1 MAQEEVVVQKILEKH
16 PQVDLIFGT
25 GQEYWIASR
34 FANVGTN
41 ATFGIYTVK
50 GDEFFLDGHF
60 PGFPIVPGVI
70 LCEILAQSTAIL
82 LKDKMQEGKV
92 CLYTGLDKV
101 RFKSPVLPGD
111 RFETKCRIVRSKGI
125 FYFAEGEG
133 YVGEELKIKAE
144 YSFALADK
152 SALCS
157 QKS

>member
-1 MAQEEVVVQKILEKH
+1 MKGNELMEILPHRRSMLLLDEAYRE
-16 PQVDLIFGT
+16 D
-25 GQEYWIASR
+25 EYAH
-34 FANVGTN
+34 
-41 ATFGIYTVK
+41 GIYTVK

-82 LKDKMQEGKV
+82 LKDKIQEGKV

>member
-1 MAQEEVVVQKILEKH
+1 MNRNELMEILPHRSSMLLLDEAFEEDGYAH
-16 PQVDLIFGT
+16 
-25 GQEYWIASR
+25 
-34 FANVGTN
+34 
-41 ATFGIYTVK
+41 GIYTIK

-70 LCEILAQSTAIL
+70 LCEILAQSTAVL
-82 LKDKMQEGKV
+82 LKERMQEGKV
-92 CLYTGLDKV
+92 CLYAGLDKV

-111 RFETKCRIVRSKGI
+111 KFETKCHITKSKGI

-133 YVGEELKIKAE
+133 YVNGELKIKAE

-152 SALCS
+152 SAICS

>member
-1 MAQEEVVVQKILEKH
+1 MKGNELMEILPHRRSMLLRDEAYRE
-16 PQVDLIFGT
+16 D
-25 GQEYWIASR
+25 EYAH
-34 FANVGTN
+34 
-41 ATFGIYTVK
+41 GIYTVK

>member
-1 MAQEEVVVQKILEKH
+1 MKGNELMEILPHRRSMLLLDEAYRE
-16 PQVDLIFGT
+16 D
-25 GQEYWIASR
+25 EYAH
-34 FANVGTN
+34 
-41 ATFGIYTVK
+41 GIYTVK

-70 LCEILAQSTAIL
+70 LCEILAQSTAVL

-92 CLYTGLDKV
+92 CLYAGLDKV

>member
-1 MAQEEVVVQKILEKH
+1 MKGNELMEILPHRRSMLLLDEAYRE
-16 PQVDLIFGT
+16 D
-25 GQEYWIASR
+25 EYAH
-34 FANVGTN
+34 
-41 ATFGIYTVK
+41 GIYTVK

>member
-1 MAQEEVVVQKILEKH
+1 MKGNELMEILPHRRSMLLLDEAYRE
-16 PQVDLIFGT
+16 D
-25 GQEYWIASR
+25 EYAH
-34 FANVGTN
+34 
-41 ATFGIYTVK
+41 GIYTVK

-111 RFETKCRIVRSKGI
+111 RFETKCRIVRSTGI

>member
-1 MAQEEVVVQKILEKH
+1 MKGNELMEILPHRRSMLLLDEAYRE
-16 PQVDLIFGT
+16 D
-25 GQEYWIASR
+25 EYAH
-34 FANVGTN
+34 
-41 ATFGIYTVK
+41 GIYTVK

-133 YVGEELKIKAE
+133 CVGEELKIKAE

>member
-1 MAQEEVVVQKILEKH
+1 MKGNELMEILPHRRSMLLLDEAYRE
-16 PQVDLIFGT
+16 D
-25 GQEYWIASR
+25 EYAH
-34 FANVGTN
+34 
-41 ATFGIYTVK
+41 GIYTVK

-70 LCEILAQSTAIL
+70 LCEILAQSTAVL

>member
-1 MAQEEVVVQKILEKH
+1 MKGNELMEILPHRRSMLLLDEAYRE
-16 PQVDLIFGT
+16 D
-25 GQEYWIASR
+25 EYAH
-34 FANVGTN
+34 
-41 ATFGIYTVK
+41 GIYTVK

-152 SALCS
+152 SSLCS

>member
-1 MAQEEVVVQKILEKH
+1 MKGNELMDILPHRRSMLLLDEAYRE
-16 PQVDLIFGT
+16 D
-25 GQEYWIASR
+25 EYAH
-34 FANVGTN
+34 
-41 ATFGIYTVK
+41 GIYTVK

>member
-1 MAQEEVVVQKILEKH
+1 MKGNELMEILPHRRSMLLLDEAYRE
-16 PQVDLIFGT
+16 D
-25 GQEYWIASR
+25 EYAH
-34 FANVGTN
+34 
-41 ATFGIYTVK
+41 GIYTVK

-60 PGFPIVPGVI
+60 PVFPIVPGVI

>member
-1 MAQEEVVVQKILEKH
+1 MNGNELMEILPHRRSMLLLDEAYRE
-16 PQVDLIFGT
+16 D
-25 GQEYWIASR
+25 EYAH
-34 FANVGTN
+34 
-41 ATFGIYTVK
+41 GIYTVK